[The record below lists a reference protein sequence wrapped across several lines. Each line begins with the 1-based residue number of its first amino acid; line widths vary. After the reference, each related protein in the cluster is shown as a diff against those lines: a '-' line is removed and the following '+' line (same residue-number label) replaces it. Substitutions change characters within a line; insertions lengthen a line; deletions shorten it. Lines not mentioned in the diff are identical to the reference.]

1 MCKKRPG
8 RSRVWEDS
16 CEWPQV
22 DAEAEAD
29 EEALSAKLRKREIRV
44 DSDGGW

>member
-1 MCKKRPG
+1 MKPG

-22 DAEAEAD
+22 DAEAGAAEK
-29 EEALSAKLRKREIRV
+29 ALSARGEVRRDKEV
-44 DSDGGW
+44 VDGGCCKD